1 MKNRIYFKEEL
12 REVVKVDKN
21 NHVTVYIWSSENKYI
36 FDYMIRD
43 INVVEINSVGDYMMI
58 DFLNITKSKT
68 NRVNTVMKKIEYIQV
83 EDNLIYI
90 KLK

>member
-12 REVVKVDKN
+12 REAVKVDKN

-83 EDNLIYI
+83 EDNSIYI

>member
-1 MKNRIYFKEEL
+1 
-12 REVVKVDKN
+12 
-21 NHVTVYIWSSENKYI
+21 
-36 FDYMIRD
+36 
-43 INVVEINSVGDYMMI
+43 MMI

-68 NRVNTVMKKIEYIQV
+68 NRANTVMKKIEYIQV